1 MASVKVLVVVR
12 GTMVVLYSTAVDV
25 RSEHTLSTNA
35 VPLPEIHAA
44 SAETV
49 AAAEH
54 VADDV
59 RVSCLAS
66 KAG

>member
-1 MASVKVLVVVR
+1 MNNWGELR
-12 GTMVVLYSTAVDV
+12 GTHVVLYSTAVDV

-59 RVSCLAS
+59 MVSCLAF